1 MAQPRK
7 PQARMSFRESRK
19 AILRTMTANAKG
31 DIEERVIRFQNDD
44 VPLFL
49 QTLDAYE
56 AKSRQVKIACK

>member
-1 MAQPRK
+1 
-7 PQARMSFRESRK
+7 MSFRESRK